1 MSKQL
6 IFKYIALL
14 LVFSTLLSVSIV
26 PVSAA
31 STSQMKNEIE
41 RLEEE
46 SEKLEKE
53 ISKLKGQKAE
63 QQKIKNTLTAQINN
77 TQAEI
82 SA

>member
-46 SEKLEKE
+46 SE
-53 ISKLKGQKAE
+53 
-63 QQKIKNTLTAQINN
+63 N
-77 TQAEI
+77 
-82 SA
+82 